1 MLHSLLLVG
10 SLLLA
15 GTPAALAATP
25 GWYDPQA
32 VAAGSAQFSRAA
44 EAMSPAFEQAEGQA
58 SRYAAA
64 LRAWE
69 TSLDLMIDKVG
80 PDELE
85 AYAAARTLFFR
96 RHAVINQFAEDEAV
110 AFDAAF
116 RAALDRAVVGRG
128 YVPCTPP
135 SSGLRMM
142 PGGSRDKPACEGADH
157 TEDVLNTVDTD
168 PKLQA
173 AIAELLARPWPQM
186 KFDLKP
192 AAALGDGV
200 VLDAYALFSAGAG
213 HALAAIDQSDAE
225 AREAFEAALEGSPS
239 ADELK
244 ALEAQAVAVTKR
256 TSAARAGVARDV
268 LAAIQKL
275 ADKHVKKGEPGYAWC
290 VRPAE
295 FGGCTP
301 PADPPA
307 TSAINEDKKVAKALA
322 KADALRQD

>member
-1 MLHSLLLVG
+1 MLNALLLFG
-10 SLLLA
+10 ATAFA
-15 GTPAALAATP
+15 GTP

-32 VAAGSAQFSRAA
+32 VAGRSVQFSHAA

-69 TSLDLMIDKVG
+69 TSLDLLVDKVG
-80 PDELE
+80 PDELD

-128 YVPCTPP
+128 YVPCSPP

-157 TEDVLNTVDTD
+157 TDDVLNTVDTD
-168 PKLQA
+168 PKLKA
-173 AIAELLARPWPQM
+173 AIDELLARPWPQM

-200 VLDAYALFSAGAG
+200 VLDAYALFSTGAG
-213 HALAAIDQSDAE
+213 HALAAIDQGDSE
-225 AREAFEAALEGSPS
+225 AREPFEAALEGSPS
-239 ADELK
+239 AAELK
-244 ALEAQAVAVTKR
+244 ALEAQATAVTKL
-256 TSAARAGVARDV
+256 TSAARAAVARDV

-275 ADKHVKKGEPGYAWC
+275 ADKHIKKGEPGYAWC

-301 PADPPA
+301 PADQPA
-307 TSAINEDKKVAKALA
+307 TGAVIEDKKVAKALA
-322 KADALRQD
+322 KADALRRD

>member
-1 MLHSLLLVG
+1 MLNALLVFG
-10 SLLLA
+10 ATAFA
-15 GTPAALAATP
+15 GTP

-32 VAAGSAQFSRAA
+32 VAAGSAQFSHAA
-44 EAMSPAFEQAEGQA
+44 EGMSPAFEQAEGQA

-69 TSLDLMIDKVG
+69 TSLDLLVDKVS
-80 PDELE
+80 PDELD

-116 RAALDRAVVGRG
+116 RAALDRALVGRG
-128 YVPCTPP
+128 YVACTPP
-135 SSGLRMM
+135 SGGLRMT
-142 PGGSRDKPACEGADH
+142 PGGSRDKPACEGEDH

-168 PKLQA
+168 PKLKA
-173 AIAELLARPWPQM
+173 AIDELLARPWPQM

-192 AAALGDGV
+192 AAALGEGV
-200 VLDAYALFSAGAG
+200 VLDAYALFSGGAG
-213 HALAAIDQSDAE
+213 HALAAIDQHDAE
-225 AREAFEAALEGSPS
+225 AREPFEAALEGSPS
-239 ADELK
+239 AAELK
-244 ALEAQAVAVTKR
+244 ALEAQAMAVTKL

-275 ADKHVKKGEPGYAWC
+275 ADKHIKKGEPGYAWC
-290 VRPAE
+290 VRPEE
-295 FGGCTP
+295 FGGCMP
-301 PADPPA
+301 PADQPA
-307 TSAINEDKKVAKALA
+307 TGAITEDKKVAKALA